1 MSRYAG
7 LPAPYDPWLVLSVRE
22 SPEGGNLSLAV
33 SSAPASPPSAARE
46 LVVLV
51 HGFNNHMGEAAQAYQ
66 GFRDRQ
72 YPWAGVMPPAL
83 EPVLGDF
90 FWPGD
95 ADWVGLLD
103 KIDFLVYPTAVNTA
117 PLAGQRLAKYLA
129 SLPNLLNVD
138 FVAHS
143 LGCRVV
149 LECMQAMLGMPA
161 RPNIRRVVLMAAAV
175 PDYMVA
181 PNGSLAQ
188 AVAQA
193 ESVLVLH
200 STSDT
205 VLHYAFPPGQTMAGA
220 GEGLLPTAL
229 GRRGP
234 PAGMPGDV
242 LDFAIKGAGHG
253 DYWGHMGDD
262 VSATEDQIRGV
273 VAGHVAASLHL
284 GQIARQVG
292 APVQPAASTL
302 VGYKRQA
309 GTGRQAGQPRGIGL
323 T

>member
-1 MSRYAG
+1 
-7 LPAPYDPWLVLSVRE
+7 LPAQYSPWLMLSVRE
-22 SPEGGNLSLAV
+22 SPEGGNLRLEVACQ
-33 SSAPASPPSAARE
+33 PASPPSAARE

-51 HGFNNHMGEAAQAYQ
+51 HGFNNHMGEAAEAYQ
-66 GFRDRQ
+66 GFRSRQ

-103 KIDFLVYPTAVNTA
+103 KADFLVYPTAVNTA
-117 PLAGQRLAKYLA
+117 PLAGQRLATYLA
-129 SLPNLLNVD
+129 SMPNLLSVD
-138 FVAHS
+138 FVGHS

-161 RPNIRRVVLMAAAV
+161 HPHVRRVVLMAAAV

-181 PNGSLAQ
+181 PHGSLAQ
-188 AVAQA
+188 AVAKA

-200 STSDT
+200 STSDV

-220 GEGLLPTAL
+220 GEGFLPTAL
-229 GRRGP
+229 GRFGP

-242 LDFAIKGAGHG
+242 LDFPIEGAGHG
-253 DYWGHMGDD
+253 DYWGYRDGDM
-262 VSATEDQIRGV
+262 SAEQDRIRGV
-273 VAGHVAASLHL
+273 VAGHVAASLRL
-284 GQIARQVG
+284 GQIARQLGVRAQAASG
-292 APVQPAASTL
+292 APIGEARE
-302 VGYKRQA
+302 VGK
-309 GTGRQAGQPRGIGL
+309 GREVGRSRGIGL